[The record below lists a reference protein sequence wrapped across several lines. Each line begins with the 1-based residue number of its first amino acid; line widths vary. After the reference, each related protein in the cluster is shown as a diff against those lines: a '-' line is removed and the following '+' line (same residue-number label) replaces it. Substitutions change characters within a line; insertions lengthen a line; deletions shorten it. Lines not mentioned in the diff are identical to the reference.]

1 MTWQEMVRQRV
12 ALALDVDTWVQAL
25 EIVEATTDVVDTYK
39 VGSQLFAAHGNEA
52 LEQLDAMGKRV
63 FLDLKYHD
71 IPNTVASAV
80 ANVTSRFPCIEL
92 LTVHALGGRQMI
104 ERAVNARAHEHVKII
119 AVTALTSMSGTDLSA
134 LGVDDEIGVASWAR
148 RLGALALDAGAHGL
162 VCSAHEVNT
171 LIDAFGPQATL
182 ITPGIRMGALKG
194 GDDQVRIA
202 EPGWAVAQGSDLLVI
217 GRLVT
222 RADDPMAALERVGL
236 DIVDGMQREWT

>member
-12 ALALDVDTWVQAL
+12 ALALDVDTWAQAS
-25 EIVEATTDVVDTYK
+25 EIVEATADVVDMYK
-39 VGSQLFAAHGNEA
+39 VGSQLFAAHGVEVLEA
-52 LEQLDAMGKRV
+52 LNAMGKRV

-80 ANVTSRFPCIEL
+80 ANVTTRFPCVAL
-92 LTVHALGGRQMI
+92 LTVHALGGQQMI
-104 ERAVNARAHEHVKII
+104 ERAVKARANAQVKII
-119 AVTALTSMSGTDLSA
+119 AVTALTSMSGADLSA

-148 RLGALALDAGAHGL
+148 RLGELALDAGAHGL

-171 LIDAFGPQATL
+171 LIDAFGPQAML
-182 ITPGIRMGALKG
+182 ITPGIRMGALSG
-194 GDDQVRIA
+194 GDDQVRVA

-222 RADDPMAALERVGL
+222 RADDPMVVLERVGL
-236 DIVDGMQREWT
+236 DIVEGMHREWA